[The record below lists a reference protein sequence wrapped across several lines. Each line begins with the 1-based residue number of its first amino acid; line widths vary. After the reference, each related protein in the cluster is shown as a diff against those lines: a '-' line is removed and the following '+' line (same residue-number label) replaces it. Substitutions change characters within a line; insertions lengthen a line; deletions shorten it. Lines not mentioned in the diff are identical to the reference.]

1 MLRLS
6 KMNDYA
12 VVVLGHMTLR
22 PGAVLTAPDVA
33 EQVGLPASTVSQV
46 LKRLAHAGLVASHRG
61 AHGGY
66 SLGRSPSDISVAD
79 LVEALEGPVA
89 LTACVDGAEGNCG
102 VEAVCPMRGGWD
114 RVNAAIRAALESVT
128 LADMVTPYA
137 RSARGAIP
145 PAEARSRIGIQDGR
159 IS

>member
-12 VVVLGHMTLR
+12 VVVLGQMAAR
-22 PGAVLTAPDVA
+22 AGAVVTAPDVA
-33 EQVGLPASTVSQV
+33 ESTGLPAATVSQV
-46 LKRLAHAGLVASHRG
+46 LKRLAHGRLVMSHRG

-66 SLGRSPSDISVAD
+66 SLARRPADISVAD

-89 LTACVDGAEGNCG
+89 LTACVDGAEGGCG

-114 RVNAAIRAALESVT
+114 RVNTAIRAALDSVT
-128 LADMVTPYA
+128 LADMLTPYS
-137 RSARGAIP
+137 RSADGAIP
-145 PAEARSRIGIQDGR
+145 AAGSLARADLQDGR

>member
-12 VVVLGHMTLR
+12 VVVLGQMAAR
-22 PGAVLTAPDVA
+22 PGAVVTAPDVA
-33 EQVGLPASTVSQV
+33 ESTGLPAATVSQV
-46 LKRLAHAGLVASHRG
+46 LKRLAHGGLVASHRG

-66 SLGRSPSDISVAD
+66 SLARHPGDISVAN

-89 LTACVDGAEGNCG
+89 LTACVDGAEGHCG

-114 RVNAAIRAALESVT
+114 RVNTAIRAALDSVT
-128 LADMVTPYA
+128 LADMLAPYS
-137 RSARGAIP
+137 RSAESAIP
-145 PAEARSRIGIQDGR
+145 AAGARARAGIQDGR

>member
-12 VVVLGHMTLR
+12 VVVLGHMAQR
-22 PGAVLTAPDVA
+22 PGMVMTAPEVA
-33 EQVGLPASTVSQV
+33 EATGLPSSTVSQV
-46 LKRLAHAGLVASHRG
+46 LKRLSHGGLVASHRG

-66 SLGRSPSDISVAD
+66 SLARSPAAMSVAD

-89 LTACVDGAEGNCG
+89 LTACVDGAEGQCG

-114 RVNAAIRAALESVT
+114 RVNTAIRAALESVT
-128 LADMVTPYA
+128 LADMLSPYA
-137 RSARGAIP
+137 GAAGSAIP
-145 PAEARSRIGIQDGR
+145 PQDRGRADAEHGR